1 MKSKIFIIVLLLATI
16 TANAQIKDIS
26 GIWEGKLNVGV
37 ELRLVFHFT
46 KNDDGT
52 YKGTMDSPDQNAKD
66 IPCSKVT
73 VSADSVIAEIKMING
88 AYKAAI
94 TNDSTLSGQWVQ
106 GAGSFPLITKHV
118 EKASEIKPK
127 PQTPQPPF
135 NYNSEDV
142 EYNNADS
149 SIHFGA
155 TFTYPKT
162 SGPFATAILITGS
175 GQQDRDETILGHK
188 PFAVIADYLT
198 KNGYAVLRVDDRG
211 MGKTSAGDLKNA
223 TSADFAKDVEAG
235 LAYLNTRKEVD
246 KNKIGLIGHSEG
258 GFIEDIVAAK
268 NKNINFII
276 MLAGPGTKGSV
287 LLADQAEAIL
297 VAAGVSKEAAN
308 AYMPLYKKILQNAME
323 KDTAAANIASISS
336 YNEWKIKTDTN
347 YIKALNFGNEEDAK
361 KAIRSIT
368 YQASTPWFKYFL
380 QTDPADYI
388 KQLRCKVLALN
399 GSKDVQVLPQ
409 QNLAAINSALEKSKS
424 KKYEIHELPGL
435 NHLFQHC
442 NVCTVA
448 EYGQLEETFAQEA
461 LDMMAKWLNE
471 NVK

>member
-1 MKSKIFIIVLLLATI
+1 MKRKIFIIILLLATI
-16 TANAQIKDIS
+16 TANAQTKDIS

-46 KNDDGT
+46 KNSDGT

-162 SGPFATAILITGS
+162 NGPFVTAILITGS
-175 GQQDRDETILGHK
+175 GHQDRDETILGHK

-198 KNGYAVLRVDDRG
+198 KNGYA
-211 MGKTSAGDLKNA
+211 
-223 TSADFAKDVEAG
+223 
-235 LAYLNTRKEVD
+235 
-246 KNKIGLIGHSEG
+246 
-258 GFIEDIVAAK
+258 
-268 NKNINFII
+268 
-276 MLAGPGTKGSV
+276 
-287 LLADQAEAIL
+287 
-297 VAAGVSKEAAN
+297 
-308 AYMPLYKKILQNAME
+308 
-323 KDTAAANIASISS
+323 
-336 YNEWKIKTDTN
+336 
-347 YIKALNFGNEEDAK
+347 
-361 KAIRSIT
+361 
-368 YQASTPWFKYFL
+368 
-380 QTDPADYI
+380 
-388 KQLRCKVLALN
+388 
-399 GSKDVQVLPQ
+399 
-409 QNLAAINSALEKSKS
+409 
-424 KKYEIHELPGL
+424 
-435 NHLFQHC
+435 
-442 NVCTVA
+442 
-448 EYGQLEETFAQEA
+448 
-461 LDMMAKWLNE
+461 
-471 NVK
+471 

>member
-1 MKSKIFIIVLLLATI
+1 MKSKIFIAVLLLATL
-16 TANAQIKDIS
+16 NAKAQTKDVS

-37 ELRLVFHFT
+37 ELRLVFHFN
-46 KNDDGT
+46 KNNDGT
-52 YKGTMDSPDQNAKD
+52 YTGTMDSPDQNAKG
-66 IPCSKVT
+66 IACSKVT
-73 VSADSVIAEIKMING
+73 VTADSVIAEIKMING

-94 TNDSTLSGQWVQ
+94 ANDSTLSGKWVQ
-106 GAGSFPLITKHV
+106 GTGSFPLIIKHV

-162 SGPFATAILITGS
+162 GGPFVTAILITGS

-198 KNGYAVLRVDDRG
+198 KNGYAVLRIDDRG
-211 MGKTSAGDLKNA
+211 MGKTSAVNIKNA

-235 LAYLNTRKEVD
+235 LAYINSRKEVD

-258 GFIEDIVAAK
+258 GLIADIIASR
-268 NKNINFII
+268 NKNIDFVI
-276 MLAGPGTKGSV
+276 MLAGPGTKGDV
-287 LLADQAEAIL
+287 LLADQTHEIL
-297 VAAGVSKEAAN
+297 MSGGVSKVAVD
-308 AYMPLYKKILQNAME
+308 AYKTAYENILQNALQM
-323 KDTAAANIASISS
+323 DTAAAITASLN
-336 YNEWKIKTDTN
+336 YFKEWKQKTDPKLLKELAIDNDTT
-347 YIKALNFGNEEDAK
+347 ANEM
-361 KAIRSIT
+361 IRQMTVQFSM
-368 YQASTPWFKYFL
+368 PWFKYFL
-380 QTDPADYI
+380 QTNPTDYI
-388 KQLRCKVLALN
+388 KQFKCKVLALN
-399 GSKDVQVLPQ
+399 GSKDIQVLPQ
-409 QNLAAINSALEKSKS
+409 QNLTAIKSALEKSKS
-424 KKYEIHELPGL
+424 KKFEVHELPGL

-442 NVCTVA
+442 NVCTIQ
-448 EYGQLEETFAQEA
+448 EYAQLDETFAPEA
-461 LDMMAKWLNE
+461 LDIIAKWLNE